1 MRGFKIYD
9 VFSFW
14 WCIQGSFISSV
25 KNGACTTSVTL
36 ENLFNSEA
44 MLRAG

>member
-1 MRGFKIYD
+1 MMCLAFGGASR
-9 VFSFW
+9 VL
-14 WCIQGSFISSV
+14 SSV

-36 ENLFNSEA
+36 ENLLNSEA